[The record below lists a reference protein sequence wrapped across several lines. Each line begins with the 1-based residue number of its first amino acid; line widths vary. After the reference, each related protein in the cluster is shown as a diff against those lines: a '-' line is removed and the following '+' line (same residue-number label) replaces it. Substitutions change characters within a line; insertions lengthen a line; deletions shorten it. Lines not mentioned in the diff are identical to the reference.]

1 MKNNWSE
8 VDTPFAKKSR
18 SWQPPGG
25 LFEPGLCPRSQTLRP
40 ARVSVLHTDHNTMEG
55 V

>member
-1 MKNNWSE
+1 MRKRGAPGS
-8 VDTPFAKKSR
+8 
-18 SWQPPGG
+18 QPGG
-25 LFEPGLCPRSQTLRP
+25 LFESGLCPRSQTLRP